1 MKKRFTRL
9 AAGIASISLLS
20 AVVATS
26 PAAAL
31 VLPLS
36 ETTTSTKASSS
47 SIVETTPV
55 RFTGRI
61 VQLSAEARRA
71 FSPKADDLRGYEK
84 SLYRGKYYR
93 SDQETFRRCVMDRES
108 NHTYTAANGSSSAR
122 GAYQFL
128 DNAWRDGL
136 VYMMIKE
143 TKKTDDGLGSQI
155 RALRHKSIHK
165 WDRYFQDRAFFT
177 AMNIR
182 GPWSG
187 KHHWNATVPGT
198 SC

>member
-1 MKKRFTRL
+1 MKKRYTCFL
-9 AAGIASISLLS
+9 AGIASISLLS

-31 VLPLS
+31 VLPIT
-36 ETTTSTKASSS
+36 ETPSSS
-47 SIVETTPV
+47 KVTATTVADTAPANLS
-55 RFTGRI
+55 GRI
-61 VQLSAEARRA
+61 YRLSAEASRA
-71 FSPKADDLRGYEK
+71 LSPKADDLHGYEK

-93 SDQETFRRCVMDRES
+93 SDQESFRRCVMDRES
-108 NHTYTAANGSSSAR
+108 NHTYTAANSSSSAR

-155 RALRHKSIHK
+155 RDLRHKPIHK

>member
-1 MKKRFTRL
+1 MKKRFTQI
-9 AAGIASISLLS
+9 AGIASITLLS

-26 PAAAL
+26 PATAL
-31 VLPLS
+31 TPSLA
-36 ETTTSTKASSS
+36 ETIATIPADG
-47 SIVETTPV
+47 VYPQEYLDF
-55 RFTGRI
+55 RLAGRSL
-61 VQLSAEARRA
+61 VLSAEARRA
-71 FSPKADDLRGYEK
+71 LSPKADDLRGYEK
-84 SLYRGKYYR
+84 SLYRGKYYI
-93 SDQETFRRCVMDRES
+93 SSQESFRRCVMDRES

-136 VYMMIKE
+136 VYMMIHE
-143 TKKTDDGLGSQI
+143 TKKTKDGLGSQI
-155 RALRHKSIHK
+155 RDLRKKPIHK